1 MLKKL
6 IAAAF
11 SVAVCLTTAVADD
24 KKSSGGVKSVEA
36 SFEPAE
42 AKPGQ
47 LVTFKLTVVLEDGYH
62 TYPLVQPDK
71 QATGMVN
78 KIDFPAPAGVVFVGD
93 AFDPANPMSKA
104 EPLLGIEQML
114 YYTGTV
120 VYERKAV
127 VSPKA
132 AAGALTVQVPKFSL
146 SVCDKDNCFP
156 PKKHTP
162 EAKLKVLSGPAVEV
176 DKKYADEVKTALKD
190 K

>member
-1 MLKKL
+1 VRNRSLTALAFWFCMLPLSAQEKK
-6 IAAAF
+6 A
-11 SVAVCLTTAVADD
+11 S
-24 KKSSGGVKSVEA
+24 GVKSVQA

-42 AKPGQ
+42 AVPGQ
-47 LVTFKLTVVLEDGYH
+47 VITFKLTITLDDGYH
-62 TYPLVQPDK
+62 TYPLVQTDK
-71 QATGMVN
+71 QALGMVN
-78 KIDFPAPAGVVFVGD
+78 KIEFPAPAAVVFVGD
-93 AFDPANPMSKA
+93 AIDPANPLVKA
-104 EPLLGIEQML
+104 EPVLGIEQML

-132 AAGALTVQVPKFSL
+132 VPGSTNVQLPKFTL
-146 SVCDKDNCFP
+146 SVCDKDSCFP

-162 EAKLKVLSGPAVEV
+162 EATLKVLDGPAIEI